1 MAGYILA
8 QLEVTSATLYHRYRE
23 TLGPLVDRM
32 GGRVLIDGGAVEVL
46 KGDAKPARFLLIE
59 FPSRESARLFYNL
72 PEHEPIRSLRD
83 QATEGTLWLLDGV
96 DGV

>member
-1 MAGYILA
+1 MAGYILG
-8 QLEVTSATLYHRYRE
+8 QLEVTNTTLYHRYLE

-32 GGRVLIDGGAVEVL
+32 GGRLLIDGGAIEVL
-46 KGDAKPARFLLIE
+46 KGDSKPVRFLLIE
-59 FPSRESARLFYNL
+59 FPSRESARLLYSL

-96 DGV
+96 EGV